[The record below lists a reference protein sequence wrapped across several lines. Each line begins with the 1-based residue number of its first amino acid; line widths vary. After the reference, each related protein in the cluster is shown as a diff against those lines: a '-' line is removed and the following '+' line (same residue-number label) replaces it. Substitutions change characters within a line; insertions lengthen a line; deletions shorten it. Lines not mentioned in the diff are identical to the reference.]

1 MLWSIIAIPV
11 IIILGIFVFI
21 LSKSAKPG
29 IKFMLL
35 GLSIIL
41 VGGIITVDINS
52 NLGGFEYL
60 MVLIGLIISIVG
72 FVKDN

>member
-1 MLWSIIAIPV
+1 MLWSIIAIPA
-11 IIILGIFVFI
+11 IIILGILVFI
-21 LSKSAKPG
+21 LSKSTKSG

-41 VGGIITVDINS
+41 VGGIIAVDNS
-52 NLGGFEYL
+52 SDLGGLEYL
-60 MVLIGLIISIVG
+60 LVLIGLILSIVG